1 MSSSVLDHF
10 IAALAAL
17 ARARREPADCAALTA
32 YTTSKSKGLSDFLDA
47 ISDEQLTVGAKMKAL
62 AVLAVLAVLAAL
74 AAVWRRGRALSR

>member
-10 IAALAAL
+10 TAAPAAL
-17 ARARREPADCAALTA
+17 ARARPAPTDCAALTA

-62 AVLAVLAVLAAL
+62 AALAAL
-74 AAVWRRGRALSR
+74 AAVWRRGCALSR